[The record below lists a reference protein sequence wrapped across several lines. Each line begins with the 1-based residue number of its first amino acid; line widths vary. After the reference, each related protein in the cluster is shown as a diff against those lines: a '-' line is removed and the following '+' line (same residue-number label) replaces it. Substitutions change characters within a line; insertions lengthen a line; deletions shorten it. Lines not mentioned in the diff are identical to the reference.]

1 MISVKFSTLFWCQNW
16 FKANLSAGFAGEF
29 VFAFNQIEQILV
41 TFLSVFWF
49 FYGFWCRVCFA
60 PFSIRSNK
68 SRSPSWVFSL
78 LSSATGTET
87 CRESFHSFPKN
98 QSSKMSDISGFTNKL
113 AKIFFIAAIWLNKL
127 GSSRP
132 FGIQWDTGLCLQQS
146 ACQKFLTNPRMHPHR
161 GISMFDC

>member
-49 FYGFWCRVCFA
+49 FMAFDSEFVFAFNHFLVFMVFDVEFVFA

-113 AKIFFIAAIWLNKL
+113 AKIFFIAAIWLN
-127 GSSRP
+127 
-132 FGIQWDTGLCLQQS
+132 
-146 ACQKFLTNPRMHPHR
+146 
-161 GISMFDC
+161 